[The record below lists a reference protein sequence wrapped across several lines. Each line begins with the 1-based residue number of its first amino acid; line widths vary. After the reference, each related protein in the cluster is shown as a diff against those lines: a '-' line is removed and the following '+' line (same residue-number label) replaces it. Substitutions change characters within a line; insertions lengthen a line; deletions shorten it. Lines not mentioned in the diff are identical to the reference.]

1 MLLLWRMSVWLS
13 TLLSYQ
19 KEACDFSHPFVLLSL
34 SLGIYLKQ
42 DRWKSFQR
50 QTGGSS
56 AGVLKSRMFAPG
68 HEGKLR
74 QWEEQALGKRGFS
87 FSQLW
92 SGVFHVRK
100 PLQFLHPFPSK
111 VGEWLRSRRWR
122 VLGHPEHSP
131 VFLSSLSPLL
141 PSFPL
146 HRPLFLSFLCLFFSF
161 PFPLLSSLPF
171 FLSDFN

>member
-1 MLLLWRMSVWLS
+1 MSVWLS

-122 VLGHPEHSP
+122 VLGRPEHSP
-131 VFLSSLSPLL
+131 VFLSSLSPVALL
-141 PSFPL
+141 PPPSPSFPL
-146 HRPLFLSFLCLFFSF
+146 LSLSFLLFSFSSPIFSSFLSFWL
-161 PFPLLSSLPF
+161 
-171 FLSDFN
+171 